1 MKRLVLFV
9 VAAIFLSGMVL
20 QAQPAIPHKISYQG
34 VLTNAAGVPLEG
46 AQSVTFSLFG
56 QETGGEAIWT
66 EVTEVTCNQGVF
78 DVLLGNNVPI
88 DVQIDGPV
96 WLQITLGGEAL
107 LPRTPLASV
116 PFAFTAQSVLPGAI
130 SKENL
135 APLASVGY
143 AALVWNGS
151 EWVEQPFVVGPSLQT
166 SYDNGNTINETN
178 ESIQIFSN
186 TGLAES
192 ALEAQFRVNEVTEE
206 RSALEAELFSVNM
219 PRSSSVH
226 GGVGTFA
233 PCAEKHFYAG
243 ASGTAST
250 LLETASGFVGTLVD
264 GAPYAGYFNGK
275 VYVNGW
281 LGINTT
287 TEPQYALDVNGDIS
301 AYNVHTNLIDVEN
314 GSIFSNEIIATGNIV
329 TSGGKI
335 AIGKEEPITELDVVG
350 NASVSG
356 QISSATFSTGQMSAT
371 NLLVDNSFAA
381 MNFLGVKTIEQT
393 SNLNVQGSVGLKVTN
408 VDADVTLTI
417 DDNVVIANSATNIT
431 ITLPSA
437 ATCVGRV
444 YTVKNLNATGIVT
457 IATTAPDV
465 IENAIASMQLLFGD
479 PNYWG
484 CVTYIS
490 DGTRWAIISKF

>member
-9 VAAIFLSGMVL
+9 VAAIFLSGIVL

-56 QETGGEAIWT
+56 QETGGVAIWT
-66 EVTEVTCNQGVF
+66 EEAQVTCNQGVF
-78 DVLLGNNVPI
+78 DVLLGNNTPI
-88 DVQIDGPV
+88 DVQFNGPV

-107 LPRTPLASV
+107 LPRTPMASV
-116 PFAFTAQSVLPGAI
+116 PFAFTAKSVLPGAI
-130 SKENL
+130 SRENL
-135 APLASVGY
+135 APLASSGF

-166 SYDNGNTINETN
+166 SYDNGKTINETN
-178 ESIQIFSN
+178 ETIHIISN

-192 ALEAQFRVNEVTEE
+192 ALTAIFRVNELTEE
-206 RSALEAELFSVNM
+206 RSTLKAELSSSNM
-219 PRSSSVH
+219 PGNSSVH
-226 GGVGTFA
+226 GGIGTFA

-250 LLETASGFVGTLVD
+250 SNETASGFVGTLVD

-281 LGINTT
+281 LGVNTT

-314 GSIFSNEIIATGNIV
+314 GSIFSREVIATGNIV

-335 AIGKEEPITELDVVG
+335 AVGKEEPITELDVVG

-393 SNLNVQGSVGLKVTN
+393 SNLNVQGSMALKVTN
-408 VDADVTLTI
+408 IDADAALTI
-417 DDNVVIANSATNIT
+417 DDNVVVANSATNIT

-444 YTVKNLNATGIVT
+444 YTVKNLSTTGTAT
-457 IATTAPDV
+457 IAATAPDS
-465 IENAIASMQLLFGD
+465 IENAIASIQLLFGNI
-479 PNYWG
+479 NYMN
-484 CVTYIS
+484 CVTLIS
-490 DGTRWAIISKF
+490 DGTRWVIISKM